1 MSNESNVYR
10 ELQHHLDELPIG
22 FPATESGIEIRLLKL
37 LFTLEE
43 AKIATKLSFAYESLE
58 DIYER
63 VDKNVMSIE
72 ELENILDSMINKGA
86 IHSKTEGNTK
96 YYINAMFMIGMYDMQ
111 SHRTNIDD
119 EHLIDFLKTSSQYF
133 DEAMDT
139 EMFSS
144 GVPQFRIVPIE
155 QSIAPIENAITNYEH
170 IRRLIE
176 DVEGDIV
183 VARCVCRNKK
193 DLYGE
198 PCTHTELRETCFVLK
213 KEFSQVYIDQG
224 WGRAVSKEEALKI
237 LQKTEEAG
245 LVYEIGNSQRPG
257 SLCCCCGCCC
267 GYLSDLKEAPNP
279 LDYISSNY
287 QAVID
292 SELCIGCE
300 TCIDRCLMDALTMV
314 DDKSTV
320 DLARCIGC
328 GCCVPTC
335 PADAIQL
342 QKIDE
347 EKIPPKDWDELYET
361 IEMKKKELA

>member
-1 MSNESNVYR
+1 MSNETNVYR
-10 ELQHHLDELPIG
+10 ELQQHLDKLPIG
-22 FPATESGIEIRLLKL
+22 FPATDSGVEIRLLKM
-37 LFTLEE
+37 LFTPEEAEVTTKLSIVYETLEE
-43 AKIATKLSFAYESLE
+43 
-58 DIYER
+58 IYER
-63 VDKNVMSIE
+63 VDQNTMTIE
-72 ELENILDSMINKGA
+72 DLEEILDNCVKKGV
-86 IHSKTEGNTK
+86 IHSKKEGNK
-96 YYINAMFMIGMYDMQ
+96 KSYLNAQFMIGIYDMQ
-111 SHRTNIDD
+111 SHRRDTDD
-119 EHLIDFLKTSSQYF
+119 EYVIDFLKTSSEYF
-133 DEAMDT
+133 DEAMDN

-144 GVPQFRIVPIE
+144 GIPQFRIVPIE
-155 QSIAPIENAITNYEH
+155 QSIEPLENAITNYEH
-170 IRRLIE
+170 IRKLIE

-213 KEFSQVYIDQG
+213 KEFAQTYIDQG
-224 WGRAVSKEEALKI
+224 WGRAVSKEEALNI

-287 QAVID
+287 QAKVD
-292 SELCIGCE
+292 SELCTGCG
-300 TCIDRCLMDALTMV
+300 TCVDRCLMDALTII
-314 DDKSTV
+314 DEISNV

-342 QKIDE
+342 RKIDE
-347 EKIPPKDWDELYET
+347 EKVPPKDWDDLYAT
-361 IEMKKKELA
+361 IEKKKKELA